1 MSKWLLHGLYVV
13 LLVAAVASLPY
24 AMRMYE
30 PIQKNNIAI
39 QALEQKQYDR
49 AIEYLS
55 QARDAKPDDPVIRHN
70 LAVAFNSKALDLE
83 QQGKEAEAI
92 AFYERALAI
101 EPDNAIVVRNL
112 VATLNNLGVAHSKSQ
127 EFLKAQQ
134 FFEQAAKWLNKLQ
147 DESIGQSIRSNYAGL
162 LTVWGSELLKA
173 NKLDSAAETF
183 RQALAL
189 NPKNAVAMIYLGDIA
204 YDINDYATAKQFYSA
219 ARNLAKEHGDYLDSR
234 LSMIE
239 KESKVEDQL
248 REIRDR
254 LGRFRVQY
262 VPYSAG
268 VSIQDVLAMLDDA
281 HDTLSQTLGL
291 RPTRSV
297 NVKIYHADDFYR
309 ISALPGWATGIY
321 DGKMRLKAEDMQN
334 TPAQVRDLLFHEY
347 THALL
352 AMNIRQAL
360 PAWFHEGLAQLMEP
374 QFSQNEREQKR
385 MRAVLANGD
394 LTFEALRDSFRDF
407 RSKAEA
413 EQAYL
418 LSKYF
423 LAALRQRYSAE
434 KLRQWLARMAANS
447 EEDFDTA
454 FEKVYGIALKKV
466 QERWIAEQVRN

>member
-1 MSKWLLHGLYVV
+1 MSKWLLRGLYVV
-13 LLVAAVASLPY
+13 LLAAIVASMPL

-30 PIQKNNIAI
+30 PIQKNNKAI
-39 QALEQKQYDR
+39 EALEQKQYDR

-55 QARDAKPDDPVIRHN
+55 QAREAKPEDPVIRRN
-70 LAVAFNSKALDLE
+70 LAVAYNSKALDLE
-83 QQGKEAEAI
+83 QNGKEQEAI

-112 VATLNNLGVAHSKSQ
+112 VATLNNLGVAHSKSR

-134 FFEQAAKWLNKLQ
+134 FFEQAAKWIDKLQ
-147 DESIGQSIRSNYAGL
+147 DESISQSVRMNYAGL
-162 LTVWGSELLKA
+162 LTVWGAELLKA
-173 NKLDSAAETF
+173 NNLESAADTF

-204 YDINDYATAKQFYSA
+204 YDVNDYDTAKQFYSA
-219 ARNLAKEHGDYLDSR
+219 ARGIDKEHADYLDSR

-239 KESKVEDQL
+239 KESKVEPFL
-248 REIRDR
+248 REITDR
-254 LGRFRVQY
+254 RKRFRVQF
-262 VPYSAG
+262 VPYSEG

-281 HDTLSQTLGL
+281 HDALAETLGL
-291 RPTRSV
+291 HPTRSV
-297 NVKIYHADDFYR
+297 NVKIYRAEDFYR

-334 TPAQVRDLLFHEY
+334 TPAQVRDLLYHEY

-352 AMNIRQAL
+352 AMNIRQSL

-394 LTFEALRDSFRDF
+394 LSFETLRDSFRDF

-423 LAALRQRYSAE
+423 LAYLRQRYGAD
-434 KLRQWLARMAANS
+434 KLRQWLVYLASNS
-447 EEDFDTA
+447 DETFEKG
-454 FEKVYGIALKKV
+454 FEKVYGTSLKKV
-466 QERWIAEQVRN
+466 QEQWIAQQVRD